1 LGESKLMI
9 LRNHGTLAMGTN
21 VAEAFTNIYFL
32 EKACTYQVRAMA
44 GSLEFNQPSDEAI
57 ETTRQQGQAREM
69 AAALLWPAVRRKMER
84 LDPSF
89 MN

>member
-1 LGESKLMI
+1 MSGNLD
-9 LRNHGTLAMGTN
+9 
-21 VAEAFTNIYFL
+21 FNI
-32 EKACTYQVRAMA
+32 
-44 GSLEFNQPSDEAI
+44 PSDAAI

-69 AAALLWPAVRRKMER
+69 AATLLWPAVKRKMEK